1 MIGRVNTGKPFIRGM
16 DIDGSSKLC
25 LCLPLEDYDG
35 SQAARRLIR
44 DVSTKKIER
53 LTVTVD
59 KLKKPRSLDSNSLCW
74 ELCTRI
80 AEALGENKDDIYK
93 IAVSEGNEYAPLWI
107 KQEAVQD
114 FCKTWESRGTGWP
127 TTVVD
132 TKGDMCLVFAYYG
145 SSTYST
151 AAMSALINR
160 LMQDAKQLG
169 IEIISERE
177 LSLLEGLK

>member
-1 MIGRVNTGKPFIRGM
+1 MIGRVNTGRPFIRGVDM
-16 DIDGSSKLC
+16 GDKPTLC

-35 SQAARRLIR
+35 SQAARRIIR
-44 DVSTKKIER
+44 DVSAKKIER

-59 KLKKPRSLDSNSLCW
+59 KLKKPRSLDANALCW

-80 AEALGENKDDIYK
+80 AEALGESKEAVYK
-93 IAVSEGNEYAPLWI
+93 IAVAEGNEYAPLWI
-107 KQEAVQD
+107 KANAVQD
-114 FCKTWESRGTGWP
+114 FCKTWESRGIGWP

-151 AAMSALINR
+151 SAMSALINR
-160 LMQDAKQLG
+160 LMQDARQLG
-169 IEIISERE
+169 VEVISERE
-177 LSLLEGLK
+177 LSLLEGLG